1 MHTNLMKVGGKWAVE
16 VIGGPDEETLVKTFS
31 GREQATNQIR
41 MWNSGQS
48 DMPVLKKKGAA
59 KKEAAPKT
67 AKPKAKAKSKKSKKS
82 SSATSES
89 PKAWPIMAK

>member
-16 VIGGPDEETLVKTFS
+16 IIGGPDEETLVKTYS
-31 GREQATNQIR
+31 GREHATNQIR
-41 MWNSGQS
+41 LWGSGQS
-48 DMPVLKKKGAA
+48 DLPVLKKKGAA
-59 KKEAAPKT
+59 KKEAAPKK